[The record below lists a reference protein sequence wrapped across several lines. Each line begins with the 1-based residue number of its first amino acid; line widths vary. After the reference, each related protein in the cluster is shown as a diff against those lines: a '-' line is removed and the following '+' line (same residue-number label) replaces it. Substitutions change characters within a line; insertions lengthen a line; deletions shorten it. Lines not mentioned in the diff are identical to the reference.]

1 MRARLEGAM
10 SRRRLRGW
18 NPPLENINALVA
30 SGGPRLLA
38 RSRELVVTNGYAA
51 NACEA
56 FAANL
61 VGDGIKPSS
70 LIGDADL
77 RDRVQ
82 RLWLAWTDEADADGL
97 TDFYGLQAMVAREM
111 FVAGECFVRL
121 RPRRAEDGLPV
132 PLQLQLL
139 QSEMLPFEKTET
151 AANGNR
157 IRCGI
162 EFDAIGRRVAY
173 HFRRRHPGDSTD
185 QGGPVIPETVRVP
198 AADVLH
204 IYRPIDAGQIR
215 GLPHVA
221 PAMVRLFLLDQYDDA
236 ELDRKKTA
244 AMFAG
249 FITKTAPEEP
259 MMGEADADPDGAA
272 IASLEPGTMQVL
284 LPGEDVRFSSPADV
298 GGGYEAFQYRTLL
311 AVSASLG
318 LPYHL
323 VTGDVRQANYS
334 SLRAELVEFR
344 RRVGQLQHGVLVHQ
358 LCRAV
363 WRRWLE
369 TAALSGALDLDDPV
383 AARPVQWIPPRWDWV
398 DPLKDIQ
405 AQVLAMEAG
414 ITSRRKVVEGTGYD
428 IEEVDRE
435 NAADAKRA
443 AGSGPALP
451 HEPRRDPR
459 RAGDAR
465 GAARSGR
472 RREIRATAS
481 TRQPNRSES
490 MASWYAIR
498 ARATG
503 AEVAIYDEIGAY
515 GVSAKGFLTELG
527 ALPEGTPVDL
537 RLNSPGGSVFD
548 AVAIHNALKRHEGN
562 VTVWI
567 DGIAASAA
575 SYVAMAGDEIVM
587 PENAFL
593 MIHDPS
599 GLVMGTAGDMRA
611 MAEALEKVKGALV
624 QGYAAKSGRTPEE
637 VSALMSAETWLDAA
651 DALAQGF
658 ADRLIEPVRIAARF
672 DIGRFRNAPPELAE
686 AVEGDGT
693 DAETVPDGNGS
704 EDNAADIVGSDD
716 DVTPDAD
723 AAPRSE
729 TEGTDVADGRHPS
742 G

>member
-1 MRARLEGAM
+1 MAVFDLFRRPKLGGPEAMRARLEGAM
-10 SRRRLRGW
+10 AKRRLRGW

-77 RDRVQ
+77 RDQVQ
-82 RLWLAWTDEADADGL
+82 KLWLAWTDEADADGL

-121 RPRRAEDGLPV
+121 RPRRAEDGLLV

-139 QSEMLPFEKTET
+139 QSEMLPFEKTERDP
-151 AANGNR
+151 NGNR

-162 EFDAIGRRVAY
+162 EFDLIGRRVAY

-185 QGGPVIPETVRVP
+185 QRMALPDTVRVP
-198 AADVLH
+198 AEEVLH

-249 FITKTAPEEP
+249 FITKTAAEDP
-259 MMGEADADPDGAA
+259 MMGEGEADLDGAA
-272 IASLEPGTMQVL
+272 IASLEPGTIQVL
-284 LPGEDVRFSSPADV
+284 LPGEDVKFSSPADV

-344 RRVGQLQHGVLVHQ
+344 RRIGQLQHGVIAHQ
-358 LCRAV
+358 LCRPI

-369 TAALSGALDLDDPV
+369 TAVLSGALDADPV
-383 AARPVQWIPPRWDWV
+383 VVRPVQWIPPHWDWV

-405 AQVLAMEAG
+405 AQVLAMGAG
-414 ITSRRKVVEGTGYD
+414 ITSRRKVVEATGYD

-435 NAADAKRA
+435 NAADAVRMK
-443 AGSGPALP
+443 
-451 HEPRRDPR
+451 
-459 RAGDAR
+459 
-465 GAARSGR
+465 
-472 RREIRATAS
+472 
-481 TRQPNRSES
+481 
-490 MASWYAIR
+490 
-498 ARATG
+498 
-503 AEVAIYDEIGAY
+503 
-515 GVSAKGFLTELG
+515 ELG
-527 ALPEGTPVDL
+527 LTYTSSPGETQGARVTPTSILDP
-537 RLNSPGGSVFD
+537 NSP
-548 AVAIHNALKRHEGN
+548 KE
-562 VTVWI
+562 
-567 DGIAASAA
+567 DGKA
-575 SYVAMAGDEIVM
+575 
-587 PENAFL
+587 
-593 MIHDPS
+593 PS
-599 GLVMGTAGDMRA
+599 T
-611 MAEALEKVKGALV
+611 
-624 QGYAAKSGRTPEE
+624 T
-637 VSALMSAETWLDAA
+637 
-651 DALAQGF
+651 
-658 ADRLIEPVRIAARF
+658 
-672 DIGRFRNAPPELAE
+672 
-686 AVEGDGT
+686 
-693 DAETVPDGNGS
+693 S
-704 EDNAADIVGSDD
+704 EQ
-716 DVTPDAD
+716 
-723 AAPRSE
+723 E
-729 TEGTDVADGRHPS
+729 
-742 G
+742 

>member
-1 MRARLEGAM
+1 MFRRPKPGGPQAMRARLEGAM
-10 SRRRLRGW
+10 AKRRLRGW

-77 RDRVQ
+77 RDQVQ
-82 RLWLAWTDEADADGL
+82 KLWLAWTDEADADGL

-121 RPRRAEDGLPV
+121 RPRRAEDGLLV

-139 QSEMLPFEKTET
+139 QSEMLPLEKTQT
-151 AANGNR
+151 DTNGIR

-162 EFDAIGRRVAY
+162 EFDLIGRRVAY

-185 QGGPVIPETVRVP
+185 QRVAVPETVRVP
-198 AADVLH
+198 AEEVLH

-249 FITKTAPEEP
+249 FITKTAPEDP
-259 MMGEADADPDGAA
+259 MMGEGAADLDGAA

-284 LPGEDVRFSSPADV
+284 LPGEDVKFSSPADV

-344 RRVGQLQHGVLVHQ
+344 RRIGQLQHGVMAHQ
-358 LCRAV
+358 LCRPV
-363 WRRWLE
+363 WQRWLE
-369 TAALSGALDLDDPV
+369 TAVLSGALNADPLI
-383 AARPVQWIPPRWDWV
+383 ARPVQWIPPRWDWV

-414 ITSRRKVVEGTGYD
+414 ITSRRKVVEATGYD

-435 NAADAKRA
+435 NASDAQRA
-443 AGSGPALP
+443 ADLGLTY
-451 HEPRRDPR
+451 
-459 RAGDAR
+459 RASPGETQ
-465 GAARSGR
+465 G
-472 RREIRATAS
+472 
-481 TRQPNRSES
+481 
-490 MASWYAIR
+490 
-498 ARATG
+498 ARATPT
-503 AEVAIYDEIGAY
+503 AIPDPNTPNEDGS
-515 GVSAKGFLTELG
+515 GSAT
-527 ALPEGTPVDL
+527 TPQQ
-537 RLNSPGGSVFD
+537 
-548 AVAIHNALKRHEGN
+548 E
-562 VTVWI
+562 
-567 DGIAASAA
+567 
-575 SYVAMAGDEIVM
+575 
-587 PENAFL
+587 
-593 MIHDPS
+593 
-599 GLVMGTAGDMRA
+599 
-611 MAEALEKVKGALV
+611 
-624 QGYAAKSGRTPEE
+624 
-637 VSALMSAETWLDAA
+637 
-651 DALAQGF
+651 
-658 ADRLIEPVRIAARF
+658 
-672 DIGRFRNAPPELAE
+672 
-686 AVEGDGT
+686 
-693 DAETVPDGNGS
+693 
-704 EDNAADIVGSDD
+704 
-716 DVTPDAD
+716 
-723 AAPRSE
+723 
-729 TEGTDVADGRHPS
+729 
-742 G
+742 

>member
-1 MRARLEGAM
+1 MFDLFRRPKPGGPAAMRARLEGAM
-10 SRRRLRGW
+10 AKRRLRGW

-70 LIGDADL
+70 LITDAAL

-82 RLWLAWTDEADADGL
+82 KLWLAWTDEADADGL

-121 RPRRAEDGLPV
+121 RPRRAEDGLLV

-139 QSEMLPFEKTET
+139 QSEMLPFEKTEMDP
-151 AANGNR
+151 NGNR

-162 EFDAIGRRVAY
+162 EFDLIGQRVAY

-185 QGGPVIPETVRVP
+185 QRVAVPDTVRVP
-198 AADVLH
+198 AEEVLH

-249 FITKTAPEEP
+249 FITKTAPEDP
-259 MMGEADADPDGAA
+259 MMGEGAADLDGAA

-284 LPGEDVRFSSPADV
+284 LPGEDVKFSSPADV

-344 RRVGQLQHGVLVHQ
+344 RRIGQLQHGIMAHQ
-358 LCRAV
+358 LCRPI

-369 TAALSGALDLDDPV
+369 TAVLSGALDADPV
-383 AARPVQWIPPRWDWV
+383 TARPVQWIPPRWDWV

-414 ITSRRKVVEGTGYD
+414 LTSRRKVVEGTGYD

-435 NAADAKRA
+435 NASDAKRA
-443 AGSGPALP
+443 ADLGLTY
-451 HEPRRDPR
+451 
-459 RAGDAR
+459 RASPGETQ
-465 GAARSGR
+465 G
-472 RREIRATAS
+472 
-481 TRQPNRSES
+481 
-490 MASWYAIR
+490 
-498 ARATG
+498 ARAT
-503 AEVAIYDEIGAY
+503 
-515 GVSAKGFLTELG
+515 
-527 ALPEGTPVDL
+527 PVQEPNP
-537 RLNSPGGSVFD
+537 NS
-548 AVAIHNALKRHEGN
+548 N
-562 VTVWI
+562 
-567 DGIAASAA
+567 DGPTDNNS
-575 SYVAMAGDEIVM
+575 D
-587 PENAFL
+587 
-593 MIHDPS
+593 
-599 GLVMGTAGDMRA
+599 T
-611 MAEALEKVKGALV
+611 
-624 QGYAAKSGRTPEE
+624 
-637 VSALMSAETWLDAA
+637 
-651 DALAQGF
+651 
-658 ADRLIEPVRIAARF
+658 
-672 DIGRFRNAPPELAE
+672 DIQQE
-686 AVEGDGT
+686 
-693 DAETVPDGNGS
+693 
-704 EDNAADIVGSDD
+704 
-716 DVTPDAD
+716 
-723 AAPRSE
+723 
-729 TEGTDVADGRHPS
+729 
-742 G
+742 

>member
-1 MRARLEGAM
+1 
-10 SRRRLRGW
+10 
-18 NPPLENINALVA
+18 
-30 SGGPRLLA
+30 
-38 RSRELVVTNGYAA
+38 
-51 NACEA
+51 
-56 FAANL
+56 
-61 VGDGIKPSS
+61 
-70 LIGDADL
+70 
-77 RDRVQ
+77 
-82 RLWLAWTDEADADGL
+82 
-97 TDFYGLQAMVAREM
+97 
-111 FVAGECFVRL
+111 
-121 RPRRAEDGLPV
+121 
-132 PLQLQLL
+132 
-139 QSEMLPFEKTET
+139 MLH
-151 AANGNR
+151 
-157 IRCGI
+157 
-162 EFDAIGRRVAY
+162 V
-173 HFRRRHPGDSTD
+173 
-185 QGGPVIPETVRVP
+185 
-198 AADVLH
+198 
-204 IYRPIDAGQIR
+204 YRPIDAGQIR

-259 MMGEADADPDGAA
+259 MMGEAEADPDGAA

-443 AGSGPALP
+443 AGLGPALP
-451 HEPRRDPR
+451 HEPRRDAG

-465 GAARSGR
+465 GAAGSGR
-472 RREIRATAS
+472 RHDETRATARRPTHRTGVRAWRAGMRS
-481 TRQPNRSES
+481 APGRPARKWRSMTRSGP
-490 MASWYAIR
+490 
-498 ARATG
+498 TG
-503 AEVAIYDEIGAY
+503 SRRRG
-515 GVSAKGFLTELG
+515 SSTELG

-548 AVAIHNALKRHEGN
+548 AVAIHNALKRHEGK

-686 AVEGDGT
+686 AVEEDGT

-704 EDNAADIVGSDD
+704 EDTAADIVGSDD

-729 TEGTDVADGRHPS
+729 TEERMSRTTTSLRLTPIPRPALRPPTRPRTPAPS
-742 G
+742 APRPSPTPAPSSISAASRACRRWPAASSSRTRASTRCAPRSSPRRPRPSPRSPRITRSPAAARPRAPGARSSPAPSS

>member
-1 MRARLEGAM
+1 MAFFDLLRRRPSSGGPEAVRARLEGAM
-10 SRRRLRGW
+10 AKRRLRGW

-70 LIGDADL
+70 LIADAAL
-77 RDRVQ
+77 RDSVQ

-111 FVAGECFVRL
+111 FVAGECFVRF
-121 RPRRAEDGLPV
+121 RPRRAEDGLLV

-162 EFDAIGRRVAY
+162 EFDLIGRRVAY

-185 QGGPVIPETVRVP
+185 QRVAVPDTVRVP
-198 AADVLH
+198 AEEVLH

-249 FITKTAPEEP
+249 FITKTAPEDP
-259 MMGEADADPDGAA
+259 MMGEGAADLDGAA
-272 IASLEPGTMQVL
+272 LASLEPGTMQVL
-284 LPGEDVRFSSPADV
+284 LPGEDVKFSSPADV

-311 AVSASLG
+311 SVSASLG

-344 RRVGQLQHGVLVHQ
+344 RRVGQLQHGVMAHQ
-358 LCRAV
+358 LCRPI

-369 TAALSGALDLDDPV
+369 TAVLSGALEIGDPAV
-383 AARPVQWIPPRWDWV
+383 ARPVQWIPPRWDWV

-414 ITSRRKVVEGTGYD
+414 ITSRRKVVEATGYD
-428 IEEVDRE
+428 VEEVDRE
-435 NAADAKRA
+435 NAADA
-443 AGSGPALP
+443 
-451 HEPRRDPR
+451 
-459 RAGDAR
+459 AR
-465 GAARSGR
+465 TKDLGLSYRTSPG
-472 RREIRATAS
+472 ET
-481 TRQPNRSES
+481 QG
-490 MASWYAIR
+490 
-498 ARATG
+498 ARATPTQTP
-503 AEVAIYDEIGAY
+503 ETD
-515 GVSAKGFLTELG
+515 KG
-527 ALPEGTPVDL
+527 
-537 RLNSPGGSVFD
+537 
-548 AVAIHNALKRHEGN
+548 
-562 VTVWI
+562 
-567 DGIAASAA
+567 DGSAA
-575 SYVAMAGDEIVM
+575 
-587 PENAFL
+587 
-593 MIHDPS
+593 
-599 GLVMGTAGDMRA
+599 
-611 MAEALEKVKGALV
+611 
-624 QGYAAKSGRTPEE
+624 Q
-637 VSALMSAETWLDAA
+637 
-651 DALAQGF
+651 
-658 ADRLIEPVRIAARF
+658 
-672 DIGRFRNAPPELAE
+672 
-686 AVEGDGT
+686 
-693 DAETVPDGNGS
+693 S
-704 EDNAADIVGSDD
+704 EQ
-716 DVTPDAD
+716 
-723 AAPRSE
+723 E
-729 TEGTDVADGRHPS
+729 
-742 G
+742 

>member
-1 MRARLEGAM
+1 MRILDALRRRRTGGGPAAVRARLEGAM
-10 SRRRLRGW
+10 AKRRLRGW
-18 NPPLENINALVA
+18 QPPLENINSLVA

-38 RSRELVVTNGYAA
+38 RARELVVSNGYAA

-70 LIGDADL
+70 LIEEAEV

-121 RPRRAEDGLPV
+121 RPRRAEDGLLV

-139 QSEMLPFEKTET
+139 QSEMLPFEKTEEL
-151 AANGNR
+151 GGRR

-162 EFDAIGRRVAY
+162 EFDAIGRRLAY

-185 QGGPVIPETVRVP
+185 RGSPIPETVRVP
-198 AADVLH
+198 ASEVLH

-259 MMGEADADPDGAA
+259 MMGEAEADLDGAA

-284 LPGEDVRFSSPADV
+284 LPGEDVKFSSPADV
-298 GGGYEAFQYRTLL
+298 GSSYEAFQYRTLL

-344 RRVGQLQHGVLVHQ
+344 RRVQQLQHGVIAHQ
-358 LCRAV
+358 LCRPV
-363 WRRWLE
+363 WARWLE
-369 TAALSGALDLDDPV
+369 TAQLAGRLDLPDPA
-383 AARPVQWIPPRWDWV
+383 AARMVQWIPPRWDWV

-414 ITSRRKVVEGTGYD
+414 ITSRRKVVEATGYD

-435 NAADAKRA
+435 NAADA
-443 AGSGPALP
+443 
-451 HEPRRDPR
+451 
-459 RAGDAR
+459 
-465 GAARSGR
+465 
-472 RREIRATAS
+472 
-481 TRQPNRSES
+481 
-490 MASWYAIR
+490 

-503 AEVAIYDEIGAY
+503 
-515 GVSAKGFLTELG
+515 LG
-527 ALPEGTPVDL
+527 L
-537 RLNSPGGSVFD
+537 RYRTSPGETPG
-548 AVAIHNALKRHEGN
+548 ARATPATR
-562 VTVWI
+562 
-567 DGIAASAA
+567 
-575 SYVAMAGDEIVM
+575 
-587 PENAFL
+587 PE
-593 MIHDPS
+593 P
-599 GLVMGTAGDMRA
+599 
-611 MAEALEKVKGALV
+611 
-624 QGYAAKSGRTPEE
+624 
-637 VSALMSAETWLDAA
+637 
-651 DALAQGF
+651 
-658 ADRLIEPVRIAARF
+658 
-672 DIGRFRNAPPELAE
+672 
-686 AVEGDGT
+686 GDGADNDT
-693 DAETVPDGNGS
+693 DDG
-704 EDNAADIVGSDD
+704 AAATD
-716 DVTPDAD
+716 PA
-723 AAPRSE
+723 
-729 TEGTDVADGRHPS
+729 TEQE
-742 G
+742 

>member
-1 MRARLEGAM
+1 MFDLFRRPKPGGTEAMRARLEGAM
-10 SRRRLRGW
+10 AKRRLRGW

-70 LIGDADL
+70 LITDAAL
-77 RDRVQ
+77 RDQVQ
-82 RLWLAWTDEADADGL
+82 KLWLAWTDEADADGL

-121 RPRRAEDGLPV
+121 RPRRAEDGLLV

-139 QSEMLPFEKTET
+139 QSEMLPFEKTEMDP
-151 AANGNR
+151 NGNR

-162 EFDAIGRRVAY
+162 EFDLIGRRVAY

-185 QGGPVIPETVRVP
+185 QRVAVPDTVRVP
-198 AADVLH
+198 AEEVLH

-249 FITKTAPEEP
+249 FITKTAPEDP
-259 MMGEADADPDGAA
+259 MMGEGAADLDGAA

-284 LPGEDVRFSSPADV
+284 LPGEDVKFSSPADV

-344 RRVGQLQHGVLVHQ
+344 RRIGQLQHGVMAHQ
-358 LCRAV
+358 LCRPI

-369 TAALSGALDLDDPV
+369 TAVLSGALGADPV
-383 AARPVQWIPPRWDWV
+383 TARPVQWIPPRWDWV

-414 ITSRRKVVEGTGYD
+414 LTSRRKVVEATGYD

-443 AGSGPALP
+443 SDLGLTY
-451 HEPRRDPR
+451 
-459 RAGDAR
+459 RASPGETQ
-465 GAARSGR
+465 G
-472 RREIRATAS
+472 
-481 TRQPNRSES
+481 
-490 MASWYAIR
+490 
-498 ARATG
+498 ARAT
-503 AEVAIYDEIGAY
+503 
-515 GVSAKGFLTELG
+515 
-527 ALPEGTPVDL
+527 PVQEPNP
-537 RLNSPGGSVFD
+537 NS
-548 AVAIHNALKRHEGN
+548 N
-562 VTVWI
+562 
-567 DGIAASAA
+567 DG
-575 SYVAMAGDEIVM
+575 
-587 PENAFL
+587 
-593 MIHDPS
+593 PS
-599 GLVMGTAGDMRA
+599 DNN
-611 MAEALEKVKGALV
+611 
-624 QGYAAKSGRTPEE
+624 S
-637 VSALMSAETWLDAA
+637 
-651 DALAQGF
+651 
-658 ADRLIEPVRIAARF
+658 
-672 DIGRFRNAPPELAE
+672 
-686 AVEGDGT
+686 GT
-693 DAETVPDGNGS
+693 DIQQE
-704 EDNAADIVGSDD
+704 
-716 DVTPDAD
+716 
-723 AAPRSE
+723 
-729 TEGTDVADGRHPS
+729 
-742 G
+742 

>member
-1 MRARLEGAM
+1 MGLFDAFRRRSPGGAATVRARLEGAM
-10 SRRRLRGW
+10 AKRRLRGW

-70 LIGDADL
+70 LVEDGEL
-77 RDRVQ
+77 RDRIQ

-121 RPRRAEDGLPV
+121 RPRRAEDGLRV

-139 QSEMLPFEKTET
+139 QSEMLPFDRTGT

-185 QGGPVIPETVRVP
+185 HGDVIPETVRVP
-198 AADVLH
+198 AEDVLH
-204 IYRPIDAGQIR
+204 VFRPIDAGQLR

-221 PAMVRLFLLDQYDDA
+221 PAMVRLYLLDQYDDA

-259 MMGEADADPDGAA
+259 LMGEVEPGEDGTG
-272 IASLEPGTMQVL
+272 IASLEPGTLQVL
-284 LPGEDVRFSSPADV
+284 LPGEDVKFSTPADV

-311 AVSASLG
+311 NIAASVG

-344 RRVGQLQHGVLVHQ
+344 RRASQLQHGVIAFQ
-358 LCRAV
+358 LCRPV

-369 TAALSGALDLDDPV
+369 AAVLAGELEPRDLAGAL
-383 AARPVQWIPPRWDWV
+383 PVQWIPPRWDWV

-405 AQVLAMEAG
+405 AQLLAIEAG
-414 ITSRRKVVEGTGYD
+414 LLSRRKAVEATGYD
-428 IEEVDRE
+428 IEEIDRE
-435 NAADAKRA
+435 NAADRDRA
-443 AGSGPALP
+443 EGLGLAY
-451 HEPRRDPR
+451 
-459 RAGDAR
+459 RASPGETQ
-465 GAARSGR
+465 G
-472 RREIRATAS
+472 
-481 TRQPNRSES
+481 
-490 MASWYAIR
+490 
-498 ARATG
+498 ARATPNPP
-503 AEVAIYDEIGAY
+503 AAQD
-515 GVSAKGFLTELG
+515 
-527 ALPEGTPVDL
+527 D
-537 RLNSPGGSVFD
+537 GS
-548 AVAIHNALKRHEGN
+548 GN
-562 VTVWI
+562 T
-567 DGIAASAA
+567 
-575 SYVAMAGDEIVM
+575 
-587 PENAFL
+587 
-593 MIHDPS
+593 DPS
-599 GLVMGTAGDMRA
+599 GQ
-611 MAEALEKVKGALV
+611 E
-624 QGYAAKSGRTPEE
+624 
-637 VSALMSAETWLDAA
+637 
-651 DALAQGF
+651 
-658 ADRLIEPVRIAARF
+658 
-672 DIGRFRNAPPELAE
+672 
-686 AVEGDGT
+686 
-693 DAETVPDGNGS
+693 
-704 EDNAADIVGSDD
+704 
-716 DVTPDAD
+716 
-723 AAPRSE
+723 
-729 TEGTDVADGRHPS
+729 
-742 G
+742 

>member
-1 MRARLEGAM
+1 MFDLFRRPKPGGPAAMRARLEGAM
-10 SRRRLRGW
+10 AKRRLRGW

-70 LIGDADL
+70 LITDAAL

-82 RLWLAWTDEADADGL
+82 KLWLAWTDEADADGL
-97 TDFYGLQAMVAREM
+97 TDFYGLQAMIAREM

-121 RPRRAEDGLPV
+121 RPRRAEDGLLV

-139 QSEMLPFEKTET
+139 QAEMLPFEKTEMDP
-151 AANGNR
+151 NGNR

-162 EFDAIGRRVAY
+162 EFDLIGRRVAY

-185 QGGPVIPETVRVP
+185 QRVAVPDTVRVP
-198 AADVLH
+198 AEEVLH

-249 FITKTAPEEP
+249 FITKTAPEDP
-259 MMGEADADPDGAA
+259 MMGEGAADLDGAA

-284 LPGEDVRFSSPADV
+284 LPGEDVKFSSPADV

-311 AVSASLG
+311 SVSASLG

-344 RRVGQLQHGVLVHQ
+344 RRIGQLQHGVMAHQ
-358 LCRAV
+358 LCRPI

-369 TAALSGALDLDDPV
+369 TAVLSGALDIGDRAV
-383 AARPVQWIPPRWDWV
+383 ARPVQWIPPRWDWV

-414 ITSRRKVVEGTGYD
+414 ITSRRKVVEATGYD
-428 IEEVDRE
+428 VEEVDRE

-443 AGSGPALP
+443 SDMGLSYRVKPG
-451 HEPRRDPR
+451 ETQ
-459 RAGDAR
+459 G
-465 GAARSGR
+465 
-472 RREIRATAS
+472 
-481 TRQPNRSES
+481 
-490 MASWYAIR
+490 
-498 ARATG
+498 ARATPT
-503 AEVAIYDEIGAY
+503 AIPD
-515 GVSAKGFLTELG
+515 TN
-527 ALPEGTPVDL
+527 T
-537 RLNSPGGSVFD
+537 LNEDGS
-548 AVAIHNALKRHEGN
+548 
-562 VTVWI
+562 
-567 DGIAASAA
+567 
-575 SYVAMAGDEIVM
+575 
-587 PENAFL
+587 
-593 MIHDPS
+593 
-599 GLVMGTAGDMRA
+599 
-611 MAEALEKVKGALV
+611 
-624 QGYAAKSGRTPEE
+624 
-637 VSALMSAETWLDAA
+637 
-651 DALAQGF
+651 
-658 ADRLIEPVRIAARF
+658 
-672 DIGRFRNAPPELAE
+672 
-686 AVEGDGT
+686 
-693 DAETVPDGNGS
+693 GS
-704 EDNAADIVGSDD
+704 S
-716 DVTPDAD
+716 TT
-723 AAPRSE
+723 SE
-729 TEGTDVADGRHPS
+729 QE
-742 G
+742 

>member
-204 IYRPIDAGQIR
+204 VYRPIDAGQIR

-259 MMGEADADPDGAA
+259 MMGEAEADPDGAA

-344 RRVGQLQHGVLVHQ
+344 RRVGQLQHGVLVIWASEVQ
-358 LCRAV
+358 SVRDFGSESATQQVQTEVAYRLRKLRQDA
-363 WRRWLE
+363 E
-369 TAALSGALDLDDPV
+369 TTFEYHLLNGIQGIVKDPKDNATVVNYFTEFGISPAAEIDFDLDNASPASGALRKRCQALIEDVEASMGGLSAGAVQVRAECGSAFFADLV
-383 AARPVQWIPPRWDWV
+383 AHKEVRETYLNTAAAADLRGRVADEVSFGGITFRRYRGGVGFGVPTDKAFFFPEGIEGLFEIYYAPADTFETVNTLGLPLYARTIPDRDRDEWV
-398 DPLKDIQ
+398 RLEIESNPLPICTRP
-405 AQVLAMEAG
+405 QVLRSA
-414 ITSRRKVVEGTGYD
+414 RRT
-428 IEEVDRE
+428 
-435 NAADAKRA
+435 
-443 AGSGPALP
+443 
-451 HEPRRDPR
+451 
-459 RAGDAR
+459 
-465 GAARSGR
+465 
-472 RREIRATAS
+472 
-481 TRQPNRSES
+481 
-490 MASWYAIR
+490 
-498 ARATG
+498 
-503 AEVAIYDEIGAY
+503 
-515 GVSAKGFLTELG
+515 
-527 ALPEGTPVDL
+527 
-537 RLNSPGGSVFD
+537 
-548 AVAIHNALKRHEGN
+548 
-562 VTVWI
+562 
-567 DGIAASAA
+567 
-575 SYVAMAGDEIVM
+575 
-587 PENAFL
+587 
-593 MIHDPS
+593 
-599 GLVMGTAGDMRA
+599 
-611 MAEALEKVKGALV
+611 
-624 QGYAAKSGRTPEE
+624 
-637 VSALMSAETWLDAA
+637 
-651 DALAQGF
+651 
-658 ADRLIEPVRIAARF
+658 
-672 DIGRFRNAPPELAE
+672 
-686 AVEGDGT
+686 
-693 DAETVPDGNGS
+693 
-704 EDNAADIVGSDD
+704 
-716 DVTPDAD
+716 
-723 AAPRSE
+723 
-729 TEGTDVADGRHPS
+729 
-742 G
+742 